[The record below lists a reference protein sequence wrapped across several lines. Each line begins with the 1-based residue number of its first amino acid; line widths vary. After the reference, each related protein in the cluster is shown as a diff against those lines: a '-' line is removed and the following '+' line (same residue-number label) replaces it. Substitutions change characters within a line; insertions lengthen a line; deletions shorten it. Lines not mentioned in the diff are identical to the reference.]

1 MSASRGLAAL
11 PLSLPALPAWSRW
24 PDPSPPSPR
33 FQRENDPESADR
45 AGPGPAGLP
54 GGNCGHREAP
64 ACRAGI
70 FRQRRFD
77 LCGCR
82 GFPGPG
88 SSPRAAR
95 NRSRRGR
102 ADGRGGQ
109 RVKITPGR
117 PSGPA
122 LPALGPPEPGPAPHL
137 LPARGARDRIH
148 CRGCSALRPRPVPSP
163 RGSLAPRSAGARR
176 RYLVKTSG

>member
-54 GGNCGHREAP
+54 GGNSGHREAP

-122 LPALGPPEPGPAPHL
+122 LPALGPPSPAL
-137 LPARGARDRIH
+137 LPVSSRPGVPGTGFTAGGAARCG
-148 CRGCSALRPRPVPSP
+148 PVPSRPP
-163 RGSLAPRSAGARR
+163 RVRSPRARPGPGAG
-176 RYLVKTSG
+176 TW